1 MSLMVAEVRPF
12 RESLVHTIAN
22 PHVLKSSSYPDNGN
36 YAWGRA
42 PRQPKIFGED
52 LKVALR
58 NKPLKKQDQ
67 KTVKNSILY
76 EPTHHTKQD
85 PC

>member
-1 MSLMVAEVRPF
+1 MVRGWWIDMVVLLEERNRGCARGNVDF
-12 RESLVHTIAN
+12 RRVNRSFE
-22 PHVLKSSSYPDNGN
+22 K
-36 YAWGRA
+36 
-42 PRQPKIFGED
+42 KD
-52 LKVALR
+52 LISALR

-67 KTVKNSILY
+67 KTVKNSMLY